1 MSAENVGVEAL
12 RDNGA
17 IVVALIRFQAVG
29 WGGVR
34 VDQQDVHVL
43 TFRGS
48 RVTRLEAFP
57 DPKEALEAAGVEWLT
72 AHPR

>member
-1 MSAENVGVEAL
+1 MSEENVGVEAL
-12 RDNGA
+12 RDTGD

-29 WGGVR
+29 RDGVR

-43 TFRGS
+43 SFRGF

-57 DPKEALEAAGVEWLT
+57 DPKEALQATGLE
-72 AHPR
+72 

>member
-29 WGGVR
+29 RGGVR
-34 VDQQDVHVL
+34 SISSEHVL